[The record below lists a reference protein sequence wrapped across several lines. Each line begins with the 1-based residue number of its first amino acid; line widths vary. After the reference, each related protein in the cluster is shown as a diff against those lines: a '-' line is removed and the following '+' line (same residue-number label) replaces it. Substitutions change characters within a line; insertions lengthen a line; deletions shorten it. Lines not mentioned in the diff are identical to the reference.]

1 MALAIFN
8 KQPAAVAPLVRPQ
21 SGDVIYHTI
30 VYFGEQSAAMLT
42 RYRFKSFKTPAALS
56 CRFHPQQTPTS

>member
-21 SGDVIYHTI
+21 SGDTINYTI
-30 VYFGEQSAAMLT
+30 VYFWAQSGP
-42 RYRFKSFKTPAALS
+42 SF
-56 CRFHPQQTPTS
+56 